1 MRAWLQQR
9 QVDRR
14 AVRWLWVSILLH
26 LPLTP
31 LGQLFGLA
39 ALMARCSQPPV
50 PVEELKGI
58 PVELLE
64 ETPPEPHA
72 EPTVEVP
79 TPPAT
84 IPEAVVTLPK
94 KPKRRQHADDALD
107 AGGPARED
115 SGAES
120 QPTTDLDA
128 SAHVA
133 RLEDAGTD
141 AVTAVAQAPNA
152 AAALSAATHGIA
164 DSNANIQLQ
173 IYMSRVRQQPL
184 GRELSHILKSVYQW
198 RDFFSAGG
206 LDPVND
212 LDQIWIFGPQ
222 LRDSSQVAAF
232 LKHNVRAPRMKG
244 AIDAL
249 VKKAGNESAWLKDTK
264 YPAAR
269 AYADR
274 AQRTIVMYPNQ
285 VVAVVPPGVEKT
297 ALELPGLKWPS
308 AKGDELVTATVK
320 TPWRALQGT
329 GFPLPKSIRSATI
342 TVFPEE
348 DGGARVQ
355 AVLEDENQ
363 TAAQKDA
370 KSIQSDVDSVTL
382 ASNWL
387 LSGSRF
393 AEAVQVSVDGSKIK
407 FILAV
412 TRSQAERILALVEG
426 VLTPEGRRAA
436 RDAIKSAMADAGS
449 RLPPT
454 VSSSTPTGA
463 AGAPEKLHAPAPTTP
478 NAPIPPSEPTLP
490 VAPTAL
496 NPAASAP

>member
-1 MRAWLQQR
+1 MRVWLQQR
-9 QVDRR
+9 QDDRR
-14 AVRWLWVSILLH
+14 AARWLWVSILLH

-39 ALMARCSQPPV
+39 ALMARCSQPPA

-64 ETPPEPHA
+64 DAPPEPYVK
-72 EPTVEVP
+72 PTVEVP
-79 TPPAT
+79 TVPAT
-84 IPEAVVTLPK
+84 MPEAVVTLPK
-94 KPKRRQHADDALD
+94 TPKRRHHGDDALD
-107 AGGPARED
+107 AGGPPLAD
-115 SGAES
+115 SGTES
-120 QPTTDLDA
+120 QPVTNLDA
-128 SAHVA
+128 SAPIA
-133 RLEDAGTD
+133 RLEDAGAD
-141 AVTAVAQAPNA
+141 AGTAVAQAPNA
-152 AAALSAATHGIA
+152 AQALSAATHGIA

-184 GRELSHILKSVYQW
+184 GRELGRILKSVYQW

-206 LDPVND
+206 LDPVKD

-249 VKKAGNESAWLKDTK
+249 VKKAGNESAWLKGTK

-269 AYADR
+269 TYADR
-274 AQRTIVMYPNQ
+274 AKRTIVMYPSQ
-285 VVAVVPPGVEKT
+285 VVAVVPPGVEEA
-297 ALELPGLKWPS
+297 ALELPSLKWPS

-320 TPWRALQGT
+320 TPWRALLGT
-329 GFPLPKSIRSATI
+329 GFTLPKSIQSATI

-355 AVLEDENQ
+355 AVFEDENQ
-363 TAAQKDA
+363 TAAQKNA
-370 KSIQSDVDSVTL
+370 KSIQRDIDSVTL

-407 FILAV
+407 LV
-412 TRSQAERILALVEG
+412 LTVKRSQAERILALVEG
-426 VLTPEGRRAA
+426 LLTPEGRRAA
-436 RDAIKSAMADAGS
+436 HDAIKSAMSDAGS
-449 RLPPT
+449 RPPQT
-454 VSSSTPTGA
+454 VSPGAATGA
-463 AGAPEKLHAPAPTTP
+463 AVASEKPHVPAPTAP
-478 NAPIPPSEPTLP
+478 NAPTPPSEPTLP